1 MEQGEEDSADTSA
14 EPRRIA
20 VVGPA
25 HPYRGGIAHFNEMTM
40 RGLAGRGHDVR
51 AITFTRQYPE
61 ALFPGRTQFAEGSP
75 PEGVP
80 RAERI
85 IDTLNPLTW
94 WRTARRIE
102 QVAPDAV
109 LFQFWMPFFAPAY
122 GVIARWLR
130 RKGARILS
138 IVHNALPHERHLGD
152 KTFGR
157 FFLRACDGFVV
168 MSDAVASD
176 LHPLRRDAS
185 AVRRIEHPLYTR
197 FGEAV
202 PRDEARAQLDLP
214 PEAPV
219 MLFFGFVREYKG
231 LHVLLEALPQIASHL
246 PTIRLVVA
254 GEFYDEPDRYESII
268 RQHGLEDRVIVH
280 NRYIPGDDV
289 PLFFSA
295 ADVVTQ
301 PYVSATQSGVAQIAF
316 HFNTPVV
323 VTDVGGLAEVV
334 PHEKAG
340 LVVPP
345 ENPHALAQAIVRFF
359 AEGMRDDLAAG
370 VREQKHKYHPDRLY
384 DAIESLF

>member
-1 MEQGEEDSADTSA
+1 MEQGAADRADTAA
-14 EPRRIA
+14 ESQRIA

-61 ALFPGRTQFAEGSP
+61 ALFPGRTQFAAGP
-75 PEGVP
+75 PPDGVP
-80 RAERI
+80 RAERRV
-85 IDTLNPLTW
+85 DTLNPWTW

-102 QVAPDAV
+102 QMVPDAV

-122 GVIARWLR
+122 GGIARWLR
-130 RKGARILS
+130 RKGVRILS
-138 IVHNALPHERHLGD
+138 IVHNALPHERHVFDAALS
-152 KTFGR
+152 R

-176 LHPLRRDAS
+176 LRPLRRDAS
-185 AVRRIEHPLYTR
+185 EVRRIEHPLYTR

-202 PRDEARAQLDLP
+202 PRDEARARLDLP
-214 PEAPV
+214 PEAP
-219 MLFFGFVREYKG
+219 MILFFGFVRAYKG
-231 LHVLLEALPQIASHL
+231 LHVLLEALPAVVEQRPDAHL
-246 PTIRLVVA
+246 VIA
-254 GEFYDEPDRYESII
+254 GEFYDGPERYESII
-268 RQHGLEDRVIVH
+268 RQHGLEDRVIIH
-280 NRYIPGDDV
+280 NRYIPGADV

-295 ADVVTQ
+295 ADVVAQ
-301 PYVSATQSGVAQIAF
+301 PYISATQSGVAQIAF
-316 HFNTPVV
+316 HFDTPVI

-334 PHEKAG
+334 PHEEAG

-345 ENPHALAQAIVRFF
+345 ANPPALAQAIVRFF

-370 VREQKHKYHPDRLY
+370 VRKQKHKYHPDRLY
-384 DAIESLF
+384 DAVEALL